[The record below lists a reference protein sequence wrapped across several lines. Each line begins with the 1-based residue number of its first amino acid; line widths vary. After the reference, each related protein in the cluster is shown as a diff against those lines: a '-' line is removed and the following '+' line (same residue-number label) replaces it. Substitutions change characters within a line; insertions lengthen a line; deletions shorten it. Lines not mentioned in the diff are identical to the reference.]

1 MNPAER
7 VRGLVRAGAVGPDE
21 GRRLLAALGQ
31 DGEAPARSTAW
42 LLVNPFDRFG
52 GGVAA
57 SAGLVIGALGF
68 WVTRFGVRFDGFL
81 DLHVNRVHVAS
92 LRVALVE
99 QLVAWL
105 LPALLFWAY
114 ARTVNRHARPIDFL
128 GMTGLARLPFVLA
141 ACPIALLSP
150 DVTRLPLQVS
160 PALLA
165 VALLGVAALA
175 WYVTLLYQGFKSA
188 SGLRGTR
195 LVVGFVTMA
204 LAAEVASKL
213 VLALTS

>member
-31 DGEAPARSTAW
+31 ADAAPTRSPAW

-57 SAGLVIGALGF
+57 SAGLVVGALGV
-68 WVTRFGVRFDGFL
+68 WATRFGVRFDGFL
-81 DLHVNRVHVAS
+81 DLHANRTHVAS

-99 QLVAWL
+99 QLVSWL

-114 ARTVNRHARPIDFL
+114 ARTASRHARPIDFL
-128 GMTGLARLPFVLA
+128 GMAGLSRLPFVLA
-141 ACPIALLSP
+141 AVPIALLSP
-150 DVTRLPLQVS
+150 DVTRLPLQIT
-160 PALLA
+160 PALLII
-165 VALLGVAALA
+165 ALLGVAALA
-175 WYVTLLYQGFKSA
+175 WTVTLLYQGFKSA
-188 SGLRGTR
+188 SGLRGAR

-204 LAAEVASKL
+204 LASEVASKL

>member
-1 MNPAER
+1 MNPTER

-31 DGEAPARSTAW
+31 GGEAPPRSTAW

-57 SAGLVIGALGF
+57 AAGLVVGALGMGS
-68 WVTRFGVRFDGFL
+68 TRLGVRFDGFL
-81 DLHVNRVHVAS
+81 DLHVNRAHVAS

-99 QLVAWL
+99 QLVSWL

-114 ARTVNRHARPIDFL
+114 ARTVSRHARPIDFL

-141 ACPIALLSP
+141 AGPIALLSP

-165 VALLGVAALA
+165 IALLGAAALA
-175 WYVTLLYQGFKSA
+175 WTVTLLYQGFKSA

-195 LVVGFVTMA
+195 LVAGFLTMV
-204 LAAEVASKL
+204 LASEAASKL